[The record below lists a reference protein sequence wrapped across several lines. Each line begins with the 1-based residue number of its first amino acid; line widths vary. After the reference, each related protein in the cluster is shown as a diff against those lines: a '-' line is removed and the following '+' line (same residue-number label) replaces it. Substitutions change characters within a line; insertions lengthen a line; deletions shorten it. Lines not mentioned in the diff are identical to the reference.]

1 MLRNEFMAKLFKE
14 VSQNYDSL
22 YIVIKRYENN
32 KIQTSDIRFFCGEN
46 NLSYDVLFN
55 NVNNIPILNHDHL
68 NPIFQYYISIMKLN
82 NEIKTFKTLNRS
94 NEELESSFWS
104 AHDFNRKAI
113 LDCFP
118 EGKKFLESKK
128 IPVDLER

>member
-1 MLRNEFMAKLFKE
+1 MLRNEFMTILFKE
-14 VSQNYDSL
+14 MSQNYESL
-22 YIVIKRYENN
+22 YIVIKGCENN
-32 KIQTSDIRFFCGEN
+32 KIQTSDIMLYCGEN
-46 NLSYDVLFN
+46 NLSYDVLDN
-55 NVNNIPILNHDHL
+55 NINHIPILNHDHL

-82 NEIKTFKTLNRS
+82 NEINTFETLNRS

-118 EGKKFLESKK
+118 ESKEFLESKK